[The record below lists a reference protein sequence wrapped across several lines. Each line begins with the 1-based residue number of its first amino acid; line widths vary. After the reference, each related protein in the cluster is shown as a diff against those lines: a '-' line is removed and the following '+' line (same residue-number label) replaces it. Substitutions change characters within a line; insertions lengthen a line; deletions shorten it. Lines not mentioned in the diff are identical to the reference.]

1 MDHDDDEIKE
11 PTELDEME
19 DDALAD
25 DDDAVEPKLE
35 DEEEEDK
42 WS

>member
-11 PTELDEME
+11 PTELDDLEE
-19 DDALAD
+19 DDLGSKP
-25 DDDAVEPKLE
+25 EG
-35 DEEEEDK
+35 EEEDEDK

>member
-19 DDALAD
+19 DDDHLD
-25 DDDAVEPKLE
+25 DHDAVEPKPD
-35 DEEEEDK
+35 DEEAAPP
-42 WS
+42 